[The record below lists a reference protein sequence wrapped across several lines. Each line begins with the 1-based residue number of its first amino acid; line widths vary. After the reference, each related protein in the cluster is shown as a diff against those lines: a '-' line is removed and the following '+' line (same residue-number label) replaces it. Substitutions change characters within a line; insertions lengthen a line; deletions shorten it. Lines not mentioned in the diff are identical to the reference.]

1 MVIVL
6 IIVFVV
12 MASEITRA
20 VPRMFVTVVIGEIF
34 AIEAIYTKQSNYAE
48 KTTLSAICNARSS
61 GARNKKG
68 HACNSVPFVR
78 LYSAAITAS
87 PIATVP
93 TCLQSGVTISAVR

>member
-34 AIEAIYTKQSNYAE
+34 AIETIYTKQLIRAE
-48 KTTLSAICNARSS
+48 KTRLSAICNAYSS

-68 HACNSVPFVR
+68 RA
-78 LYSAAITAS
+78 
-87 PIATVP
+87 
-93 TCLQSGVTISAVR
+93 